1 MATVFKRNDP
11 ATGKP
16 KKGAHWI
23 MKFKNE
29 KGVWSNKTSGIT
41 CKQTAQTMANKLETE
56 AARRKAGLV
65 DAAAQSVAEAVKR
78 PIREHLDSYETKMKN
93 AGLTEQ
99 HVSEQMSILNAFVK
113 DQAIKSV
120 SKVNQDLVQNY
131 IATLRDMERS
141 NRTLQKHI
149 GALRTFFEWMISVG
163 KLSINPTK
171 GIKKPSPTK
180 DRRHERRML
189 TREEWSWLASVTK
202 AGLKRLGVEGNG
214 RYLLYWTA
222 IETGYRSNELRQ
234 VTKSD
239 LGTSEGKH
247 SICLN
252 SGETKNDK
260 SAKQYI
266 SVELAIELSKH
277 LTNSKKAAN
286 VFEMPSASNVVEM
299 LRGDLKAARE
309 AWINEAEDNEKLK
322 KTRIESDFLKYQDDE
337 GLKLDFHAF
346 RHTCGAWLII
356 AGVDVKTVQTI
367 MRHSS
372 PTLTL
377 NTYGHLM
384 EGAEARAVET
394 LNAAPH
400 QICTKLSATDEILDA
415 AMCTADGQKENP
427 ETKKDLGKTK
437 VFASSCETMPVS
449 ASAPPVGL
457 EPTTNGLTVRC
468 STN

>member
-1 MATVFKRNDP
+1 M
-11 ATGKP
+11 
-16 KKGAHWI
+16 HWI

-29 KGVWSNKTSGIT
+29 KGTWSNKTSGIT

-56 AARRKAGLV
+56 AAKRKAGLV
-65 DAAAQSVAEAVKR
+65 DASAQSVAEAVKR
-78 PIREHLDSYETKMKN
+78 PIQEHLDAYETKMKN

-131 IATLRDMERS
+131 ISTLRDMERS

-171 GIKKPSPTK
+171 GIKKPSPAR
-180 DRRHERRML
+180 DRRLKRRML
-189 TREEWSWLASVTK
+189 TREEWKWLVSATK
-202 AGLKRLGVEGNG
+202 IGPIRFGMDGNA
-214 RYLLYWTA
+214 RYLLYWAA
-222 IETGYRSNELRQ
+222 IETGYRSKEMMQ
-234 VTKSD
+234 ITKSD
-239 LGTSEGKH
+239 MGTMDSRH
-247 SICLN
+247 FICLDF
-252 SGETKNDK
+252 GETKNDK

-266 SVELAIELSKH
+266 SVELAVELNKH
-277 LTNSKKAAN
+277 LGGIRKADR
-286 VFEMPSASNVVEM
+286 VFEMPAKFEVAKM
-299 LRGDLKAARE
+299 LRKDLEAAR
-309 AWINEAEDNEKLK
+309 ASWIMKADNNDALK
-322 KTRIESDFLKYQDDE
+322 KNRIESDFLKPEDDE
-337 GLKLDFHAF
+337 GQILDFHAL
-346 RHTCGAWLII
+346 RHTCGAWMVI

-384 EGAEARAVET
+384 EGAEARAIET
-394 LNAAPH
+394 LNVGVH
-400 QICTKLSATDEILDA
+400 QICTKLSATEEILDA
-415 AMCTADGQKENP
+415 TACEAEGQKEEV

-437 VFASSCETMPVS
+437 VFANQCTNMPVS
-449 ASAPPVGL
+449 A
-457 EPTTNGLTVRC
+457 TKRR
-468 STN
+468 